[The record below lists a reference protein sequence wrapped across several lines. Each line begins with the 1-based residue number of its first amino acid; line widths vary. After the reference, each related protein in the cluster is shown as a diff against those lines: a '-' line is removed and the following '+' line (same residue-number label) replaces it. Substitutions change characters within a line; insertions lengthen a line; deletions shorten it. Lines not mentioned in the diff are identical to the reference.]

1 MVKPAGELYSFPM
14 AAAAYI
20 LVSVEAGHAKD
31 ALETIRSI
39 DGVKQAHT
47 CWGQPDI
54 FAFCE
59 MSDDRELAE
68 VVLEQIH
75 GLPGVRSTETHLVV
89 EM

>member
-1 MVKPAGELYSFPM
+1 M

-20 LVSVEAGHAKD
+20 LVSVDAGHAKD
-31 ALETIRSI
+31 ILTTIRGI

-54 FAFCE
+54 FAYCE
-59 MSDDRELAE
+59 MSDDRHLAE
-68 VVLEQIH
+68 VVLDQIH
-75 GLPGVRSTETHLVV
+75 GLAGVRSTETHLVV

>member
-1 MVKPAGELYSFPM
+1 M
-14 AAAAYI
+14 ASAAYI
-20 LVSVEAGHAKD
+20 LVSVEAGHAKEV
-31 ALETIRSI
+31 LGTIRAL

-59 MSDDRELAE
+59 FPDDKHLAD
-68 VVLEQIH
+68 VVLERIH
-75 GLPGVRSTETHLVV
+75 NLDGVRSTETHLVV

>member
-1 MVKPAGELYSFPM
+1 VN
-14 AAAAYI
+14 AAAYI

-31 ALETIRSI
+31 TLATIRSL

-54 FAFCE
+54 VAYCE
-59 MSDDRELAE
+59 YADDKHLAE
-68 VVLEQIH
+68 VVLETIH
-75 GLPGVRSTETHLVV
+75 ELPGVRSTETHLVV

>member
-1 MVKPAGELYSFPM
+1 M

-31 ALETIRSI
+31 VLGTIRAM
-39 DGVKQAHT
+39 DGCRQAHT

-54 FAFCE
+54 FAFLE
-59 MSDDRELAE
+59 VPDDRHLAE
-68 VVLEQIH
+68 VVLDQIH
-75 GLPGVRSTETHLVV
+75 KLPGVRSTETHLVV

>member
-1 MVKPAGELYSFPM
+1 VTAG
-14 AAAAYI
+14 AYI

-31 ALETIRSI
+31 TLATIRSI

-54 FAFCE
+54 FAYCE
-59 MSDDRELAE
+59 YPDDKHLAE

-75 GLPGVRSTETHLVV
+75 ELPGVRSTETHLVV